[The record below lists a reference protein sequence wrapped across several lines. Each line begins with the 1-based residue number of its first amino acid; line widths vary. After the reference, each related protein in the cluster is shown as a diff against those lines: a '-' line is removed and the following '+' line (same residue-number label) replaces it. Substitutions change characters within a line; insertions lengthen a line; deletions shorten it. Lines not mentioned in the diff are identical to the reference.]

1 MAVRKYE
8 HFVVRGAILSHLIV
22 AVVVELA
29 LFLSQILY
37 WDVRPRRFRTWPPRF
52 VSGHPVL

>member
-8 HFVVRGAILSHLIV
+8 HYVVRAILSYVIA

-29 LFLSQILY
+29 AFLSQILY
-37 WDVRPRRFRTWPPRF
+37 RDVRPRRFRTWPQRF
-52 VSGHPVL
+52 VSGHPIL